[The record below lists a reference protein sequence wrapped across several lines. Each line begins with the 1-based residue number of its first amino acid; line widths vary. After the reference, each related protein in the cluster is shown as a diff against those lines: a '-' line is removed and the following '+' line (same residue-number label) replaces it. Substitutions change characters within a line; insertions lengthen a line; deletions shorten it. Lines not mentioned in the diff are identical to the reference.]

1 MSGTLIVVCGPTAS
15 GKTKLAIQL
24 AKHFS
29 AEIISADS
37 RQVYKEL
44 KIGSAPPSQAEL
56 KEVKH
61 HFIASRNLDED
72 YNAGAFEKDVLQLL
86 DKLFQKNKFAILVGG
101 SGLYI
106 DAVCSGFDKVPSSFP
121 EIRKQLQDLYEAKG
135 IEQLQNKLKELDP
148 DYYTK
153 IDLSNPQRLMRALE
167 VCIGTGKPYSLLREG
182 KKNPRDFRIIKIGL
196 ELPRELL
203 YQRIDARVDEM
214 IKTGLLKE
222 AKNLISKK
230 ELNALQT
237 VGYKELFDYFENK
250 TSLDEAIDLI
260 KRNSRRYAKRQLTWF
275 RRDKE
280 IQWFSPDDVN
290 RIIQFIGNENEVST
304 RLSP

>member
-1 MSGTLIVVCGPTAS
+1 MSGTLVVVCGPTAS
-15 GKTKLAIQL
+15 GKTSLALKL

-44 KIGSAPPSQAEL
+44 KIGSAPPSAEEL

-72 YNAGAFEKDVLQLL
+72 YNAGAFEKDALQLL
-86 DKLFQKNKFAILVGG
+86 ETLFTKNEYAILVGG

-106 DAVCSGFDKVPSSFP
+106 DAVCNGFDKVPSSFP
-121 EIRKQLQDLYEAKG
+121 EIRKQMQDLYEEKG
-135 IEQLQNKLKELDP
+135 IEPLQEKLKEQDEI
-148 DYYTK
+148 YYNK

-167 VCIGTGKPYSLLREG
+167 VCMGSEMPYSSFRKG
-182 KKNPRDFRIIKIGL
+182 KVNERDFRIIKIGL
-196 ELPRELL
+196 DVPRDIL
-203 YQRIDARVDEM
+203 YSRIDARVDEM
-214 IKTGLLKE
+214 MSKGLLEE

-230 ELNALQT
+230 HLNALQT
-237 VGYKELFDYFENK
+237 VGYKELFDFFEDK
-250 TSLDEAIDLI
+250 TTLEEAIDLI

-275 RRDKE
+275 RKDKE
-280 IQWFSPDDVN
+280 IQWFSPN
-290 RIIQFIGNENEVST
+290 NTEAIIQFIKK
-304 RLSP
+304 

>member
-37 RQVYKEL
+37 RQIYKEL
-44 KIGSAPPSQAEL
+44 KIGSAPPSETDL
-56 KEVKH
+56 NEVKH
-61 HFIASRNLDED
+61 HLIASHNLDED
-72 YNAGAFEKDVLQLL
+72 YNAGAFEKDVLTLL
-86 DKLFQKNKFAILVGG
+86 AQLFQKNKFAILVGG

-106 DAVCSGFDKVPSSFP
+106 DGVCNGFDKVPSSFP

-135 IEQLQNKLKELDP
+135 IQQLQNKLKELDP
-148 DYYTK
+148 DYYNK

-196 ELPRELL
+196 ELPRDVL
-203 YQRIDARVDEM
+203 YKRIDARVDEM
-214 IKTGLLKE
+214 MKAGLLEE

-230 ELNALQT
+230 DLNALQT
-237 VGYKELFDYFENK
+237 VGYKELFDFFENK
-250 TSLDEAIDLI
+250 TTLDEAIDLI

-280 IQWFSPDDVN
+280 IQWFSPDDIEK
-290 RIIQFIGNENEVST
+290 IIKVCAA
-304 RLSP
+304 

>member
-24 AKHFS
+24 AKYFS

-44 KIGSAPPSQAEL
+44 KIGSAPPSEEEL

-61 HFIASRNLDED
+61 HFIASRTLDED
-72 YNAGAFEKDVLQLL
+72 YNAGAFEKDVLALL
-86 DKLFQKNKFAILVGG
+86 DKPFQENKYVILVGG

-106 DAVCSGFDKVPSSFP
+106 DAVCNGFDKVPSSFP
-121 EIRKQLQDLYEAKG
+121 EIRKQLQDLYEAEG

-153 IDLSNPQRLMRALE
+153 IDLSNPQRLIRSLE

-196 ELPRELL
+196 ELPREVL
-203 YQRIDARVDEM
+203 YKRIDARVDEM
-214 IKTGLLKE
+214 MKTGLLEE
-222 AKNLISKK
+222 AKSLISKK

-237 VGYKELFDYFENK
+237 VGYKELFDYLENK
-250 TSLDEAIDLI
+250 TTLDGAVDLV

-280 IQWFSPDDVN
+280 IQWFSPDDEN
-290 RIIQFIGNENEVST
+290 GIIQFIENYFSAHLPT
-304 RLSP
+304 

>member
-1 MSGTLIVVCGPTAS
+1 MRGTLIVVCGPTAS

-24 AKHFS
+24 AQHFS

-37 RQVYKEL
+37 RQIYKEL
-44 KIGSAPPSQAEL
+44 KIGSAPPSEAEM

-61 HFIASRNLDED
+61 HFVASRNLDED
-72 YNAGAFEKDVLQLL
+72 YNAGAFEKDVLALL
-86 DKLFQKNKFAILVGG
+86 DTLFQENNYAILVGG

-106 DAVCSGFDKVPSSFP
+106 DAVCNGFDKVPSSFP

-135 IEQLQNKLKELDP
+135 IEQLQQQLKELDP

-182 KKNPRDFRIIKIGL
+182 RKNPRDFTIIKIGL
-196 ELPRELL
+196 EVPRDVL
-203 YQRIDARVDEM
+203 YNRIDARVDEM
-214 IKTGLLKE
+214 MKAGLLEE
-222 AKNLISKK
+222 AKNLILKK
-230 ELNALQT
+230 DLNALQT
-237 VGYKELFDYFENK
+237 VGYKELFDSFENK
-250 TSLDEAIDLI
+250 TTLDEAVDLI

-280 IQWFSPDDVN
+280 IQWFSPTDYDK
-290 RIIQFIGNENEVST
+290 IIEFIEVEKLT
-304 RLSP
+304 AEDAE

>member
-1 MSGTLIVVCGPTAS
+1 MSGTLIVICGPTAS
-15 GKTKLAIQL
+15 GKTKLALQV

-44 KIGSAPPSQAEL
+44 KIGSAPPTDAEL

-61 HFIASRNLDED
+61 HFIASRHLDED
-72 YNAGAFEKDVLQLL
+72 YNAGAFEKDVLTLL
-86 DKLFQKNKFAILVGG
+86 DKLFQVNKYAILVGG

-106 DAVCSGFDKVPSSFP
+106 DAVCNGFDKVPSSFH
-121 EIRKQLQDLYEAKG
+121 ELRKQLQDLYEAEG
-135 IEQLQNKLKELDP
+135 IEQLQLQLKELDP
-148 DYYTK
+148 DYYRK

-167 VCIGTGKPYSLLREG
+167 VCMGTGKPYSLLREG
-182 KKNPRDFRIIKIGL
+182 KKNTRDFRIIKIGL
-196 ELPRELL
+196 ELPRDAL
-203 YQRIDARVDEM
+203 YKRIDARVDEM
-214 IKTGLLKE
+214 MKAGLLEE

-237 VGYKELFDYFENK
+237 VGYKELFDFFE
-250 TSLDEAIDLI
+250 TTTTLEEAIDLI

-280 IQWFSPDDVN
+280 IQWVGPDDLISVT
-290 RIIQFIGNENEVST
+290 QFIESNN
-304 RLSP
+304 

>member
-1 MSGTLIVVCGPTAS
+1 MRGTLIVVCGPTAS

-24 AKHFS
+24 AKQFK

-44 KIGSAPPSQAEL
+44 KIGSAPPSDVEL
-56 KEVKH
+56 KEAKH
-61 HFIASRNLDED
+61 HFIASRNLDDD
-72 YNAGAFEKDVLQLL
+72 YNAGAYEKDVLQLL
-86 DKLFQKNKFAILVGG
+86 DKLFTQNKYSILVGG

-106 DAVCSGFDKVPSSFP
+106 DSVCNGFDDVPSSFT

-167 VCIGTGKPYSLLREG
+167 VCIGTGKPYSFFREG
-182 KKNPRDFRIIKIGL
+182 KRNSRDFRIIKIGL
-196 ELPRELL
+196 EFPRDVL
-203 YQRIDARVDEM
+203 YKRIDARVDEM
-214 IKTGLLKE
+214 MKAGLLEE
-222 AKNLISKK
+222 AINLISKK
-230 ELNALQT
+230 HLNALQT
-237 VGYKELFDYFENK
+237 VGYKELFDFFENK
-250 TSLDEAIDLI
+250 TTLDEAVDLI

-275 RRDKE
+275 RRNKE
-280 IQWFSPDDVN
+280 IQWFSPDN
-290 RIIQFIGNENEVST
+290 IEEIIQCIEK
-304 RLSP
+304 

>member
-37 RQVYKEL
+37 RQIYKEL
-44 KIGSAPPSQAEL
+44 KIGSAPPSEAEL
-56 KEVKH
+56 KEAKH

-72 YNAGAFEKDVLQLL
+72 YNAGAFEKDVLALL
-86 DKLFQKNKFAILVGG
+86 AQLFQENKFAILVGG

-106 DAVCSGFDKVPSSFP
+106 DAVCNGFDKVPSSFP

-148 DYYTK
+148 VYYNK

-167 VCIGTGKPYSLLREG
+167 VCMGTGKSYSLLREG
-182 KKNPRDFRIIKIGL
+182 KKNIRDFRIIIIGL
-196 ELPRELL
+196 ELPRDVL
-203 YQRIDARVDEM
+203 YKRIDARVDEM
-214 IKTGLLKE
+214 MKAGLLEE
-222 AKNLISKK
+222 ATKLISKK
-230 ELNALQT
+230 DLNALQT
-237 VGYKELFDYFENK
+237 VGYKELFHFFENK

-280 IQWFSPDDVN
+280 IQWFSPDDEK
-290 RIIQFIGNENEVST
+290 RIIHFIGNENEVST

>member
-37 RQVYKEL
+37 RQIYKEL
-44 KIGSAPPSQAEL
+44 KIGSAPPSETEL
-56 KEVKH
+56 KEAKH
-61 HFIASRNLDED
+61 YFIASRTLDED
-72 YNAGAFEKDVLQLL
+72 YNAGAFEKDVLTLL
-86 DKLFQKNKFAILVGG
+86 DELFQKNKFAILVGG

-106 DAVCSGFDKVPSSFP
+106 DAVCNGFDKVPSSFP
-121 EIRKQLQDLYEAKG
+121 EIRKQLQDLYEEEG

-196 ELPRELL
+196 ELPRDVL
-203 YQRIDARVDEM
+203 YKHIDARVDEM
-214 IKTGLLKE
+214 MKAGLLEE
-222 AKNLISKK
+222 AKNLILMKD
-230 ELNALQT
+230 LNALQT
-237 VGYKELFDYFENK
+237 VGYKELFDFFENK
-250 TSLDEAIDLI
+250 TTLDKAVDLI

-280 IQWFSPDDVN
+280 INWFTPDDKN
-290 RIIQFIGNENEVST
+290 KIIQLVNLAD
-304 RLSP
+304 RPY

>member
-37 RQVYKEL
+37 RQIYKEL
-44 KIGSAPPSQAEL
+44 KIGSAPPSEAQL

-61 HFIASRNLDED
+61 HFIASRSLDED
-72 YNAGAFEKDVLQLL
+72 YNAGAYEKDVLTLL
-86 DKLFQKNKFAILVGG
+86 DELFQKNKFAILVGG

-106 DAVCSGFDKVPSSFP
+106 DAVCNGFDKVPSSFS
-121 EIRKQLQDLYEAKG
+121 EIRKQLQDLYEAEG

-167 VCIGTGKPYSLLREG
+167 VCIGTGRPYSLLREG
-182 KKNPRDFRIIKIGL
+182 KKNTRDFRIIKIGL
-196 ELPRELL
+196 ELPRDVL
-203 YQRIDARVDEM
+203 YKRIDARVDEM
-214 IKTGLLKE
+214 MKAGLLDE

-250 TSLDEAIDLI
+250 TSLDEAVDLI

-280 IQWFSPDDVN
+280 IQWFSPDQTEEIVHS
-290 RIIQFIGNENEVST
+290 IST
-304 RLSP
+304 KE

>member
-1 MSGTLIVVCGPTAS
+1 MSGTLIVVCGPTAC

-37 RQVYKEL
+37 RQIYKEL

-61 HFIASRNLDED
+61 HFIASLNLEEN
-72 YNAGAFEKDVLQLL
+72 YNAGAFEKDVLALL
-86 DKLFQKNKFAILVGG
+86 NQLFQKNKFAILVGG

-106 DAVCSGFDKVPSSFP
+106 DAVCNGFDKVPASFP
-121 EIRKQLQDLYEAKG
+121 EIRKQLQDLFEAGG

-148 DYYTK
+148 VYYMK

-182 KKNPRDFRIIKIGL
+182 KKNTRDFRIIKIGL
-196 ELPRELL
+196 ELPRDEL
-203 YQRIDARVDEM
+203 YKRINSRVDEM
-214 IKTGLLKE
+214 IKTGLLEE
-222 AKNLISKK
+222 ARNLISKK
-230 ELNALQT
+230 DLNALQT
-237 VGYKELFDYFENK
+237 VGYKELFDFFENK
-250 TSLDEAIDLI
+250 TMLDEAVDLI

-280 IQWFSPDDVN
+280 INWFTPDDEN
-290 RIIQFIGNENEVST
+290 KIIQLVNLAD
-304 RLSP
+304 RPY